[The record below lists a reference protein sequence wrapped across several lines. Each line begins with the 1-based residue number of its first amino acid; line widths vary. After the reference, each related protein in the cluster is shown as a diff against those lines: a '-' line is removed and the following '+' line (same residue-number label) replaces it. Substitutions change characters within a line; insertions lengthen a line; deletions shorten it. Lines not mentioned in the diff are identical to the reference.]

1 LSERDDK
8 FEKHQRI
15 SRSLRLLATACV
27 EHRLFCCGDR
37 LPYRFCFDSS
47 HVNLYAALLT
57 LLKLCGLVAVLT
69 IAIAVHISN
78 TKVFSSRGN

>member
-1 LSERDDK
+1 MSERDDK

-27 EHRLFCCGDR
+27 EYRVFCCCDR
-37 LPYRFCFDSS
+37 LPYRLYLDNG

-57 LLKLCGLVAVLT
+57 LLKLCGLVAV
-69 IAIAVHISN
+69 
-78 TKVFSSRGN
+78 